1 MKGSADASYA
11 TYIVLYNRYDND
23 AKIYVSTF
31 KDAAVTGGEPIMVS
45 TGQIVGKE
53 FIPADGKLVITD
65 ADIQAFLAANGIT
78 WDPAEGIP
86 VKFNIRVPSQA
97 GSTSFSGT
105 YAAGSLSGSITGVN
119 PFDPFVEG
127 IVVSTSPVGQRS
139 IPLKFKTFKQGQYG
153 H

>member
-1 MKGSADASYA
+1 
-11 TYIVLYNRYDND
+11 
-23 AKIYVSTF
+23 
-31 KDAAVTGGEPIMVS
+31 MVA

-53 FIPADGKLVITD
+53 FIPTEGKLVITSG
-65 ADIQAFLAANGIT
+65 DIQAFLAAQGIT
-78 WDPAEGIP
+78 WDPVEGLP

-97 GSTSFSGT
+97 GTTSFSGA
-105 YAAGSLSGSITGVN
+105 YGAGSLSGSVTGVN

-127 IVVSTSPVGQRS
+127 IVVSTYPGGQRT